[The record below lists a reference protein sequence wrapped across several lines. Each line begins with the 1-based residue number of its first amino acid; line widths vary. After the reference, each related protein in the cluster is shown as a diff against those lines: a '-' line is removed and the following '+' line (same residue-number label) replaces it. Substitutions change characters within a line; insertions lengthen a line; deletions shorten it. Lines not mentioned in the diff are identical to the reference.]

1 MKIIKR
7 NGSEAVFDISK
18 IIAAVTKANNV
29 VASNQRLT
37 KEQITAIADD
47 VAQECQ
53 SRNHAMN
60 VEEIQDLVEDAI
72 MQTKAYEVARKYIT
86 YRYVQSLRR
95 THNTTDDRILS
106 LIECNNEEVKQE
118 NANKNPTVN
127 SVQRDYMA
135 GEVSKDLTMRMLLPA
150 EIVKAHE
157 DGIIHFHDADYYA
170 QHMHN
175 CDLVTLDD
183 MLQNGTVISGTLIEK
198 PHSFSTACNIATQ
211 IIAQVASNQY
221 GGQSI
226 SLTHL
231 APFVDISRKKIRR
244 DTEAEMKELGI
255 DPGEEKLSQIVEA
268 RLREEIKRGVQT
280 IQYQVVTLM
289 TTNGQAPFIT
299 VFMYLNEAGENQR
312 LKSDLAIIVEE
323 MLRQRYQGVKNEK
336 GVWITPAFPKLIY
349 VLEDDNIRE
358 GTPYFYLTKLA
369 AKCTAKRMV
378 PDYISEKKMKEYKL
392 SKGETEGNGDVFTCM
407 GCRSF
412 LTPDRSG
419 TGWNN
424 VANAK
429 NYVPGKPKYY
439 GRFNQ
444 GVVTINLPDVA
455 LSSGGEPDKF
465 WKIFDERL
473 ELCHRALQYRHN
485 RLKGTLSDAAPILW
499 QYGALARLKKGEPID
514 KLLYGG
520 YSTISLG
527 YAGLYEC
534 CKYMTGKSHTDP
546 AAKPFALSVMQHM
559 NDKCNEWK
567 NAENIDYSLY
577 GTPLESTTYKFAKC
591 LQKRF
596 GIVPGITDRN
606 YITNSYHVHV
616 TEQIDAFT
624 KLKFESEFQ
633 RLSPGGAIS
642 YVEVPNMQDNLEA
655 VIKVMQFIYD
665 NIMYAE
671 LNTKSD
677 YCQVCGY
684 DGEIKIV
691 EDDGKLVWECPHC
704 HNRDQSKLNVA
715 RRTCGY
721 IGTQF
726 WNQGRTAE
734 IKDRVLH
741 L

>member
-7 NGSEAVFDISK
+7 NGSEVDFDLNK
-18 IIAAVTKANNV
+18 IVVAVTKANAACEKQELT
-29 VASNQRLT
+29 AS
-37 KEQITAIADD
+37 QIQEIAEY
-47 VAQECQ
+47 VEFKTVKANRAL
-53 SRNHAMN
+53 S
-60 VEEIQDLVEDAI
+60 VEEIQDIVEDQI
-72 MQTKAYEVARKYIT
+72 MAQGAFEVARRYVR
-86 YRYVQSLRR
+86 YRYTRSLIRKA
-95 THNTTDDRILS
+95 NTTDNQILS

-118 NANKNPTVN
+118 NSNKNPTVN

-135 GEVSKDLTMRMLLPA
+135 GEVSKDITKRILLPQD
-150 EIVKAHE
+150 IVEAHE
-157 DGIIHFHDADYYA
+157 AGIIHFHDSDYFA

-175 CDLVTLDD
+175 CDLVNLED
-183 MLQNGTVISGTLIEK
+183 MLQNGTVISGTMIEK

-211 IIAQVASNQY
+211 IIAQVASSQY

-226 SLTHL
+226 SLAHL
-231 APFVDISRKKIRR
+231 APFVQISREKIRASVQK
-244 DTEAEMKELGI
+244 EAEAFGATADQEQINKI
-255 DPGEEKLSQIVEA
+255 AEE
-268 RLREEIKRGVQT
+268 RLRDEIRRGVQT
-280 IQYQVVTLM
+280 IQYQVVTLL
-289 TTNGQAPFIT
+289 TTNGQAPFVT
-299 VFMYLNEAGENQR
+299 VFMYLGEAKNAQE
-312 LKSDLAIIVEE
+312 KADLAMIIEE
-323 MLRQRYQGVKNEK
+323 TLRQRIQGVKNEK

-349 VLEDDNIRE
+349 VLEEDNIHE
-358 GTPYFYLTKLA
+358 GAPYWYLTELA

-378 PDYISEKKMKEYKL
+378 PDYISEKKMLEYKVD
-392 SKGETEGNGDVFTCM
+392 KNGEGHCYTCM

-412 LTPDRSG
+412 LTPYIDPQ
-419 TGWNN
+419 TN
-424 VANAK
+424 
-429 NYVPGKPKYY
+429 KPKYY

-444 GVVTINLPDVA
+444 GVVTLNLVDIA
-455 LSSGGEPDKF
+455 CSSGGDMDKF

-473 ELCHRALQYRHN
+473 ELCYRALMCRHN

-499 QYGALARLKKGEPID
+499 QYGALARLEKGEKID

-534 CKYMTGKSHTDP
+534 TRYMTGKSHTDDEGGGK
-546 AAKPFALSVMQHM
+546 AFALSVMQHL
-559 NDKCNEWK
+559 NDACDKWK
-567 NAENIDYSLY
+567 KQENIDFSIY

-596 GIVPGITDRN
+596 GIIKGVTDKN

-616 TEQIDAFT
+616 SEPIDAFT
-624 KLKFESEFQ
+624 KLTFESEFQ

-642 YVEVPNMQDNLEA
+642 YVEVPNMQQNIPA
-655 VIKVMQFIYD
+655 VLQVMQYIYD

-677 YCQVCGY
+677 YCQCCGY

-691 EDDGKLVWECPHC
+691 ENADGKLIWQCPNC
-704 HNRDQSKLNVA
+704 GNTDQDKMNVA

-721 IGTQF
+721 IGTQY
-726 WNQGRTAE
+726 WNQGRTQE